1 MEKLKEMIMK
11 TSKNGTISC
20 SKALEIA
27 SRLDVKPAVV
37 GKTLN
42 ELKIKIKGCQLGCF

>member
-1 MEKLKEMIMK
+1 MEKLKEMIM
-11 TSKNGTISC
+11 TMSINGTITC

-27 SRLDVKPAVV
+27 SRLDLNPAVV

-42 ELKIKIKGCQLGCF
+42 EMKIKIKGCQLGCF